1 MTEKALETLPDDILL
16 DMATPISATSSEV
29 KFDDDFLMKIAEQNL
44 SNSVDTKT
52 GAPASVR
59 AQVAAAQKPEDRL
72 NTLRGFYPDAIPV
85 EVFDPEYGAT
95 KFGRGNFIF
104 TNPETGKRQLF
115 DEDFRIFGI
124 PAPTLGDFA
133 DIGPEIAETVGAIGG
148 GIAGA
153 ALGAAAGAPTVFGS
167 IPAATAGFVAG
178 EGLGS
183 ASAREAYISA
193 LDFFGEVEDSRT
205 GLERFGDFTTT
216 AAVNAAAGPI
226 VSKIAQGV
234 KFVAG
239 APIRYASR
247 SLSEPAN
254 VALERMNRA
263 GVSNPTAGQVT
274 ANPVA
279 NLFENALANAPTSTT
294 TMRTNAQQTLRELQD
309 STLKLAEKYGGVRS
323 TSEAAEKVMG
333 SAQRARASYDNQVNE
348 MYKRV
353 EDLIPPTTTSDG
365 LAVQRFAAKY
375 IEAAG
380 TATGKPELN
389 PALRQAEMV
398 LKDAKDGVLTF
409 QRLKDFRTS
418 LMRTVR
424 KGESQGALSGPEA
437 KVKELIGYVTQDLNN
452 LVMKASAESAMG
464 ATRRSIK
471 DHDII
476 GAYKAANAFVK
487 ENMKKGGD
495 IAFVDDV
502 IKRGAAESTA
512 ALSYVIQGRKEGGER
527 FERLRRQFDKD
538 EYGVLAGYMLGKMGL
553 PTPSAAGVSELG
565 QDGVKNLGSEV
576 IKNAGFSPGTF
587 LNKWNNISDEAKDA
601 LFRGTEYQELVPALN
616 DLVFTVERVG
626 KAASDMANPS
636 GTARAIAA
644 MGMLGVFGAES
655 MFGKMIGAEGFEYGL
670 GGLIGPYAAAKLM
683 TNKDFV
689 KWLSGGVEKSVFN
702 PNSFGQHIRRLVQI
716 SEVNPDIRD
725 EINAVV
731 QGLTQEQIEP
741 SSSENASSQTSVNEN
756 PTGNEMRFRES
767 SSKEVSDKLL
777 PSREEMLSQMDSLG
791 KSSPSSFDSEPL
803 FSPLPS
809 IASSGSMP
817 SASSLSPT
825 ILPNEQDRELAMRRQ
840 ATGGIAGL
848 V

>member
-1 MTEKALETLPDDILL
+1 VTEKALETLPDDILL
-16 DMATPISATSSEV
+16 EMATPISATSSEV

-167 IPAATAGFVAG
+167 IPAATAGFVVG

-205 GLERFGDFTTT
+205 GLERFGDFMTT
-216 AAVNAAAGPI
+216 AAINAAAGPI

-239 APIRYASR
+239 APIRYSQK
-247 SLSEPAN
+247 SLSVPAKE
-254 VALERMNRA
+254 ALERMNRA

-279 NLFENALANAPTSTT
+279 NLFESALANAPTSTT
-294 TMRTNAQQTLRELQD
+294 TMRTNAQQTLRELED
-309 STLKLAEKYGGVRS
+309 SALKLAEKYGGVRS
-323 TSEAAEKVMG
+323 TSEAAEKVMEA
-333 SAQRARASYDNQVNE
+333 AQRARATYDNQVNE
-348 MYKRV
+348 MYTRV
-353 EDLIPPTTTSDG
+353 QDLIPPTTTSDG

-424 KGESQGALSGPEA
+424 KAESQGALSGPEA
-437 KVKELIGYVTQDLNN
+437 KVKELIGYVTQDLDN

-495 IAFVDDV
+495 IAFVDAV
-502 IKRGAAESTA
+502 IKNGEAEATGA
-512 ALSYVIQGRKEGGER
+512 LRYVLQGSKEGGER
-527 FERLRRQFDKD
+527 FERLRRQFDD
-538 EYGVLAGYMLGKMGL
+538 EEYGVLAGFMLGKMGL
-553 PTPSAAGVSELG
+553 PTPSLAGISELG
-565 QDGVKNLGSEV
+565 EEASKQGAQAISE
-576 IKNAGFSPGTF
+576 AGFSPATF
-587 LNKWNNISDEAKDA
+587 IKNWNTLSKEAREAMFK
-601 LFRGTEYQELVPALN
+601 GTEYQNLAPALD
-616 DLVFTVERVG
+616 DLVFSIDRVG
-626 KAASDMANPS
+626 KAAADMANPS

-655 MFGKMIGAEGFEYGL
+655 MFGKMIGAEGFEYGF

-689 KWLSGGVEKSVFN
+689 KWLSSGVEKAAFN

-767 SSKEVSDKLL
+767 SSKEISDKLL
-777 PSREEMLSQMDSLG
+777 PNREEMLSQMDSLG
-791 KSSPSSFDSEPL
+791 KSSPSSFDSVSL

-848 V
+848 F

>member
-16 DMATPISATSSEV
+16 EMATPISATSSEV

-167 IPAATAGFVAG
+167 IPAATAGFVVG

-205 GLERFGDFTTT
+205 GLERFGDFMTT
-216 AAVNAAAGPI
+216 AAINAAAGPI

-239 APIRYASR
+239 APIRYSQK
-247 SLSEPAN
+247 SLSVPAKE
-254 VALERMNRA
+254 ALERMNRA

-279 NLFENALANAPTSTT
+279 NLFESALAKAPTSTT
-294 TMRTNAQQTLRELQD
+294 TMRINAQQTLRELED
-309 STLKLAEKYGGVRS
+309 SALKLAEKYGGVRS
-323 TSEAAEKVMG
+323 TSEAAEKVMEA
-333 SAQRARASYDNQVNE
+333 AQRARATYDNQVNE
-348 MYKRV
+348 MYARV
-353 EDLIPPTTTSDG
+353 QDLIPPTTTSDG

-424 KGESQGALSGPEA
+424 KAESQGALSGPEA
-437 KVKELIGYVTQDLNN
+437 KVKELIGYVTQDLDN
-452 LVMKASAESAMG
+452 LVMKASAASAMG
-464 ATRRSIK
+464 AMRRSIK

-495 IAFVDDV
+495 IAFVDAV
-502 IKRGAAESTA
+502 IKNGEAEATGA
-512 ALSYVIQGRKEGGER
+512 LRYVLQGSKEGGER
-527 FERLRRQFDKD
+527 FERLRRQFDD
-538 EYGVLAGYMLGKMGL
+538 EEYGVLAGFMLGKMGL
-553 PTPSAAGVSELG
+553 PTPSLAGISELG
-565 QDGVKNLGSEV
+565 EEASKRGAQAISE
-576 IKNAGFSPGTF
+576 AGFSPATF
-587 LNKWNNISDEAKDA
+587 IKNWNTLSKEAREAMFK
-601 LFRGTEYQELVPALN
+601 GTEYQNLAPALD
-616 DLVFTVERVG
+616 DLVFSIDRVG
-626 KAASDMANPS
+626 KAAADMANPS
-636 GTARAIAA
+636 GTARVIAA

-655 MFGKMIGAEGFEYGL
+655 MFGKMIGAEGFEYGF

-689 KWLSGGVEKSVFN
+689 KWLSSGVEKAAFN

-767 SSKEVSDKLL
+767 SSKEISDKLL
-777 PSREEMLSQMDSLG
+777 PNREEMLSQMDSLG
-791 KSSPSSFDSEPL
+791 KSSPSSFDSVSL

-848 V
+848 F

>member
-16 DMATPISATSSEV
+16 EMATPISATSSEV

-167 IPAATAGFVAG
+167 IPAATAGFVVG

-205 GLERFGDFTTT
+205 GLERFGDFMTT
-216 AAVNAAAGPI
+216 AAINAAAGPI

-239 APIRYASR
+239 APIRYSQK
-247 SLSEPAN
+247 SLSVPAKE
-254 VALERMNRA
+254 ALERMNRA

-279 NLFENALANAPTSTT
+279 NLFESALANAPTSTT
-294 TMRTNAQQTLRELQD
+294 TMRTNAQQTLRELED
-309 STLKLAEKYGGVRS
+309 SALKLAEKYGGVRS
-323 TSEAAEKVMG
+323 TSEAAEKVMEA
-333 SAQRARASYDNQVNE
+333 AQRARATYDNQVNE
-348 MYKRV
+348 MYARV
-353 EDLIPPTTTSDG
+353 QDLIPPTTTSDG

-424 KGESQGALSGPEA
+424 KAESQGALSGPEA
-437 KVKELIGYVTQDLNN
+437 KVKELIGYVTQDLDN

-464 ATRRSIK
+464 AMRRSIK

-495 IAFVDDV
+495 IAFVDAV
-502 IKRGAAESTA
+502 IKNGAAEATG
-512 ALSYVIQGRKEGGER
+512 ALRYVLQGSKEGGER
-527 FERLRRQFDKD
+527 FERLRRQFDD
-538 EYGVLAGYMLGKMGL
+538 EEYGVLAGFMLGKMGL
-553 PTPSAAGVSELG
+553 PTPSLAGISELG
-565 QDGVKNLGSEV
+565 EEASKQGAQAISE
-576 IKNAGFSPGTF
+576 AGFSPATF
-587 LNKWNNISDEAKDA
+587 IKNWNTLSKEAREAMFK
-601 LFRGTEYQELVPALN
+601 GTEYQNLAPALD
-616 DLVFTVERVG
+616 DLVFSIDRVG
-626 KAASDMANPS
+626 KAAADMANPS
-636 GTARAIAA
+636 GTARVVAA

-655 MFGKMIGAEGFEYGL
+655 MFGKMIGAEGFEYGF

-689 KWLSGGVEKSVFN
+689 KWLSSGVEKAAFN

-767 SSKEVSDKLL
+767 SSKEISDKLL
-777 PSREEMLSQMDSLG
+777 PNREEMLSQMDSLG
-791 KSSPSSFDSEPL
+791 KSSPSSFDSVSL

-848 V
+848 F

>member
-124 PAPTLGDFA
+124 PAPTLCDFA

-239 APIRYASR
+239 APIRYSQK
-247 SLSEPAN
+247 SLSVPAKE
-254 VALERMNRA
+254 ALERMNRA

-279 NLFENALANAPTSTT
+279 NLFEIALANAPTSTT
-294 TMRTNAQQTLRELQD
+294 TMRINAQQTLRELED
-309 STLKLAEKYGGVRS
+309 SALKLAEKYGGVRS
-323 TSEAAEKVMG
+323 TSEAAEKVMEA
-333 SAQRARASYDNQVNE
+333 AQRARATYDNQVNE
-348 MYKRV
+348 MYTRV
-353 EDLIPPTTTSDG
+353 QDLIPPTTTSDG

-437 KVKELIGYVTQDLNN
+437 KVKELIGYVTQDLDN

-495 IAFVDDV
+495 IAFVDAV
-502 IKRGAAESTA
+502 IKNGAAEATG
-512 ALSYVIQGRKEGGER
+512 ALRYVLQGSKEGGER
-527 FERLRRQFDKD
+527 FERLRRQFDD
-538 EYGVLAGYMLGKMGL
+538 EEYGVLAGFMLGKMGL
-553 PTPSAAGVSELG
+553 PTPSLAGISELG
-565 QDGVKNLGSEV
+565 EEASKQGAQAISE
-576 IKNAGFSPGTF
+576 AGFSPATF
-587 LNKWNNISDEAKDA
+587 IKNWNTLSKEAREAMFK
-601 LFRGTEYQELVPALN
+601 GTEYQNLAPALD
-616 DLVFTVERVG
+616 DLVFSIDRVG
-626 KAASDMANPS
+626 KAAADMANPS

-655 MFGKMIGAEGFEYGL
+655 MFGKMIGAEGFEYGF

-689 KWLSGGVEKSVFN
+689 KWLSSGVEKAAFN

-767 SSKEVSDKLL
+767 SSKEISDKLL
-777 PSREEMLSQMDSLG
+777 PNREEMLLQMDSLG
-791 KSSPSSFDSEPL
+791 KSSPSSFDSVSL

-848 V
+848 F

>member
-16 DMATPISATSSEV
+16 EMATPISAISSEV

-239 APIRYASR
+239 APIRYSQK
-247 SLSEPAN
+247 SLSVPAKE
-254 VALERMNRA
+254 ALERMNRA

-279 NLFENALANAPTSTT
+279 NLFESALAKAPTSTT
-294 TMRTNAQQTLRELQD
+294 TMRINAQQTLRELED
-309 STLKLAEKYGGVRS
+309 SALKLAEKYGGVRS
-323 TSEAAEKVMG
+323 TSEAAEKVMEA
-333 SAQRARASYDNQVNE
+333 AQRARATYDNQVNE
-348 MYKRV
+348 MYTRV
-353 EDLIPPTTTSDG
+353 QDLIPPTTTSDG

-424 KGESQGALSGPEA
+424 KAESQGALSGPEA
-437 KVKELIGYVTQDLNN
+437 KVKELVGYVTQDLDN

-495 IAFVDDV
+495 IAFVDGV
-502 IKRGAAESTA
+502 IKNGAAEATG
-512 ALSYVIQGRKEGGER
+512 ALRYVLQGSKEGGER
-527 FERLRRQFDKD
+527 FERLRRQFDD
-538 EYGVLAGYMLGKMGL
+538 EEYGVLAGFMLGKMGL
-553 PTPSAAGVSELG
+553 PTPSLAGISELG
-565 QDGVKNLGSEV
+565 EEASKQGAQAISE
-576 IKNAGFSPGTF
+576 AGFSPATF
-587 LNKWNNISDEAKDA
+587 IKNWNTLSKEAREAMFK
-601 LFRGTEYQELVPALN
+601 GTEYQNLAPALD
-616 DLVFTVERVG
+616 DLVFSIDRVG
-626 KAASDMANPS
+626 KAAADMANPS

-655 MFGKMIGAEGFEYGL
+655 MFGKMIGAEGFEYGF
-670 GGLIGPYAAAKLM
+670 GGLIGPYASAKLL

-689 KWLSGGVEKSVFN
+689 KWLSSGVEKAAFN

-767 SSKEVSDKLL
+767 SSKEISDKLL
-777 PSREEMLSQMDSLG
+777 PNREEMLSQMDSLG
-791 KSSPSSFDSEPL
+791 KSSPSSFDSESL
-803 FSPLPS
+803 FSPLPN